1 MTLDKDKPTKVT
13 ARRKRIY
20 AWSAAAFRWV
30 HVYVSMLSFSALM
43 FFAWTGITL
52 NHPTWFGASTPMLRD
67 QSGELDRALLSEP
80 LDKLNLAEELRDRH
94 RLRGKVARF
103 EASELDIMIVFK
115 GPGYAADVFIDRDS
129 GAYTVSETV
138 HGVASIMND
147 LHKGRDS
154 GGAWAWFIDVSA
166 VIMMIMS
173 VSGFGLLL
181 YLKKRRAPGLL
192 AAVVGTIAMFLVWA
206 LGVP

>member
-1 MTLDKDKPTKVT
+1 MSLDNGIPTKIIP
-13 ARRKRIY
+13 RRKRFY

-52 NHPTWFGASTPMLRD
+52 NHPTWFGASKPILRD
-67 QSGELDRALLSEP
+67 QSGELDSALLSEP
-80 LDKLNLAEELRDRH
+80 LDNLNLAEELRDRH
-94 RLRGKVARF
+94 RLRGKVSRF

-115 GPGYAADVFIDRDS
+115 GPGYAADVFVDRDS
-129 GAYTVSETV
+129 GTYTVSETL

-154 GGAWAWFIDVSA
+154 GIAWAWFIDVSA

-173 VSGFGLLL
+173 LSGFGLLL

-192 AAVVGTIAMFLVWA
+192 VAVVGTIAMFLVWA